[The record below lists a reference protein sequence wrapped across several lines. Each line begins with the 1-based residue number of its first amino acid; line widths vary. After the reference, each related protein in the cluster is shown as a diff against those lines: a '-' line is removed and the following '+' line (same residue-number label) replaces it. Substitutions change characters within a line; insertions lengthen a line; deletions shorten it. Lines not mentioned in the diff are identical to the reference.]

1 LLKEFVVFKFKSKAS
16 ADIMMFNAQG
26 QVLVGVWGKSGD
38 VAGILQPS
46 EMANAIA
53 ALNAYADRYSDGV
66 NGASQ
71 ANVDTGHSPV
81 QGDEDGLDEQ
91 VSVSWAQRFTP
102 VISMLNASVAEQVVV
117 TWTVS

>member
-1 LLKEFVVFKFKSKAS
+1 VVFKFKSKAS
-16 ADIMMFNAQG
+16 ADLMMFNAQG
-26 QVLVGVWGKSGD
+26 HVLVGVWGKSGD
-38 VAGILQPS
+38 MAGILQPS

-53 ALNAYADRYSDGV
+53 ALNAYADRHSDGV

-81 QGDEDGLDEQ
+81 QGDEDVVDEQ

-102 VISMLNASVAEQVVV
+102 VISMLNASAAEQVAV

>member
-1 LLKEFVVFKFKSKAS
+1 MVFKFKSKAS
-16 ADIMMFNAQG
+16 ADILMFNAQG
-26 QVLVGVWGKSGD
+26 HVLVGVWGKSGD
-38 VAGILQPS
+38 MSGILQPS

-53 ALNAYADRYSDGV
+53 ALNAYADTHSGDV

-71 ANVDTGHSPV
+71 ANVGTGHSPV
-81 QGDEDGLDEQ
+81 QGYEDGADEQ

-102 VISMLNASVAEQVVV
+102 VISMLNASAAEQVAV